1 MPVHPIRYD
10 AYKLAYVVGLMSGT
24 SVDGVDAALIE
35 IGVAADVTNWRLLG
49 WCHLPW
55 APELKYEILDAC
67 RADAPVQK
75 IVLLNYRIAEVFAD
89 AAKSVVAQCGLKT
102 EQIDVIASHGQTVWH
117 QSEPMLLAGRPTRGT
132 LQIGEPAVIAARTG
146 CMVIADFRA
155 ADMAV
160 GGQGAP
166 LVPMSD
172 RLLFGSNKETRVVQ
186 NIGGI
191 ANATYL
197 PIGCQSREEAE
208 IIAFDTG
215 PGNMVID
222 GIVREMTAGQQEYD
236 PDGQWAAQG
245 QIQEE
250 LLAECL
256 AHPYFQQPPPKS
268 TGRELFGK
276 AYVHWFCQRA
286 RERGMRWEDM
296 LATASALTVE
306 SIAQAYERW
315 LLPKAPIHR
324 VIVGGGGVHN
334 RWLMQR
340 LRQRLAPI
348 ALSTHEEFGVPDDA
362 KEAIAFALL
371 GYLTLRGMPGNLP
384 SATGAARSVVLGKI
398 VFP

>member
-1 MPVHPIRYD
+1 MPVHPILYNVQ
-10 AYKLAYVVGLMSGT
+10 KPVFMVGIMSGT
-24 SVDGVDAALIE
+24 SVDGVHAALIE
-35 IGVAADVTNWRLLG
+35 IDGEAQQLRWKLLG
-49 WCHLPW
+49 WYYLPW
-55 APELKYEILDAC
+55 EPELKSEILAAC
-67 RADAPVQK
+67 RPDTPLQK
-75 IVLLNYRIAEVFAD
+75 VVLLNYRIAEVFAE
-89 AAKSVVAQCGLKT
+89 AAKKVIAQCGLKT
-102 EQIDVIASHGQTVWH
+102 EQIDAIASHGQTIWH
-117 QSEPMLLAGRPTRGT
+117 QAEPMPLAGRLTRGT
-132 LQIGEPAVIAARTG
+132 LQIGEPAVIAASTG
-146 CMVIADFRA
+146 CVVIADFRA
-155 ADMAV
+155 ADIAV

-166 LVPMSD
+166 LVPVAD
-172 RLLFGSNKETRVVQ
+172 RLLFGSDKETRVVQ

-197 PIGCQSREEAE
+197 PQGCQAREDAE

-215 PGNMVID
+215 PGNMVMD
-222 GIVREMTAGQQEYD
+222 EIVREMTAGLQEYD
-236 PDGQWAAQG
+236 REGQWAAQG
-245 QIQEE
+245 RIQED

-268 TGRELFGK
+268 TGREQFGK
-276 AYVHWFCQRA
+276 AYVQWFCQRA
-286 RERGMRWEDM
+286 RELGLRWEDM

-334 RWLMQR
+334 RWLMQQLQR
-340 LRQRLAPI
+340 RLAPMT
-348 ALSTHEEFGVPDDA
+348 LSTHEEFGVPDDA

-384 SATGAARSVVLGKI
+384 SATGATRPVVLGKI